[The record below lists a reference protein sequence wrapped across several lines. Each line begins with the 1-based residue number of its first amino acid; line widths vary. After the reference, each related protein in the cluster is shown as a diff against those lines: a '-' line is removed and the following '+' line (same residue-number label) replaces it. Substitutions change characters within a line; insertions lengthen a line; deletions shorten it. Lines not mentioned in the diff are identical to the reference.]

1 MVNTSRK
8 ATIYRRVMKEH
19 VCPCGLKSVWL
30 LRHSGFEVDDNW
42 LTTREETDAF
52 REKHSV
58 KTTPKTFIDGKSIG
72 SDDPLR
78 THFNLPLPD
87 NDKMSYLPPI
97 INHDNLKNILFEPD
111 LYHQSKENTYA
122 L

>member
-1 MVNTSRK
+1 M
-8 ATIYRRVMKEH
+8 
-19 VCPCGLKSVWL
+19 CQ
-30 LRHSGFEVDDNW
+30 
-42 LTTREETDAF
+42 
-52 REKHSV
+52 
-58 KTTPKTFIDGKSIG
+58 
-72 SDDPLR
+72 LR

-87 NDKMSYLPPI
+87 NDKTLYLPPI